1 MSLAACTGWL
11 VTVVLLL
18 AGTLAQRAAA
28 ARQEAVTR
36 ACHELRGPL
45 AAARLGLDLGG
56 RGRTLSAAQ
65 LRAIG
70 SELGRASLAL
80 DDLAEARRRRARAPI
95 EAGLVDLCAL
105 LTDSVEAWRANAS
118 AAGVELQLAE
128 RATSAVVRGERLR
141 LAQAT
146 GNLIAN
152 AIEHG
157 GRRVEVEVSVSGG
170 LAQIGVCD
178 DGPGLPDSIAGL
190 THRARKG
197 RGTRGRGLAI
207 VAGIAAVHGG
217 RLRAASAERGA
228 HLIIELPAL
237 SG

>member
-1 MSLAACTGWL
+1 VSLAASAGWL
-11 VTVVLLL
+11 ATVMLLI
-18 AGTLAQRAAA
+18 ASTLVRRAAA

-56 RGRTLSAAQ
+56 RGQTLSAAQ

-80 DDLAEARRRRARAPI
+80 DDLAEARRRRARPI
-95 EAGLVDLCAL
+95 DAGLVDLCAL
-105 LTDSVEAWRANAS
+105 LTDSVEAWRASAS
-118 AAGVELQLAE
+118 AAGVELRLAE
-128 RATSAVVRGERLR
+128 RVATAVVRGERLR
-141 LAQAT
+141 LAQAA

-170 LAQIGVCD
+170 LAHIGVCD
-178 DGPGLPDSIAGL
+178 DGPGLPDSISDL
-190 THRARKG
+190 TRRARRG

-217 RLRAASAERGA
+217 RLRAASSERGA
-228 HLIIELPAL
+228 HLVIELPVL